1 MNPRTLLVALA
12 LMTLSCNGE
21 TGEDASLGD
30 LGRDLATDTSGP
42 DAPPTDRSTVDMPPP
57 DMVPPTAIHVDDLG
71 DGKKGIG
78 TAKDPYRDLQVALT
92 AAPTGATLLIHAGTY
107 SATAVAYNDPTCGN
121 CSDADFKKGAVATRG
136 FLVSG
141 KGLHLVGEGP
151 QKTILKTNAGYGLL
165 FENAGNSS
173 VRQLKVTGGK
183 RDADGNA
190 TDAGIVVR
198 KTTLFVQ
205 QVWVVG
211 NDDLYTGPKP
221 DPVVGVGGIF
231 GREEAVLTI
240 VDSVIEDNSWD
251 GIALYRGVPAQPVS
265 GPRATV
271 RNCRIGCTAKCIT
284 TRGRGAGIGATWDSY
299 LKAEGNVIHHYW
311 KGIGTFGTS
320 HAVVDNNVVRDQHGW
335 GIVASGSSVMHATN
349 NVVLRNG
356 TTGMAAWSSGVS
368 GSFVNNIVTGNGVAA
383 TEWVGKKTGIWF
395 NASASAFKLAYNLVH
410 GNKDNDLCKGGT
422 PGGTACVAIKFDGV
436 NGNLSKDPLFVSAS
450 DFQLKKG
457 SPAINAGDPAIKDT
471 DGSRSDMGV
480 YGGPGAP
487 KKLP

>member
-1 MNPRTLLVALA
+1 MKRTVLIVALA
-12 LMTLSCNGE
+12 AGALACNGE
-21 TGEDASLGD
+21 TGEDASAGD
-30 LGRDLATDTSGP
+30 LGRDLAVDTGR
-42 DAPPTDRSTVDMPPP
+42 DALAMDLPVIDGPPP
-57 DMVPPTAIHVDDLG
+57 DMVPASAIHVDDLN
-71 DGKKGIG
+71 DGKKGSG
-78 TAKDPYRDLQVALT
+78 TSKDPYRDLQVALT
-92 AAPTGATLLIHAGTY
+92 EAPTGATLLIHAGTY
-107 SATAVAYNDPTCGN
+107 SAKAVAFNDPTCGN

-251 GIALYRGVPAQPVS
+251 GIALYRGAPKQAVTAPK
-265 GPRATV
+265 ATV
-271 RNCRIGCTAKCIT
+271 RNCRIGCTSKCIT
-284 TRGRGAGIGATWDSY
+284 TRGRGAGIGATWGSY

-320 HAVVDNNVVRDQHGW
+320 RAVVENNVVRDQHGW

-349 NVVLRNG
+349 NVVVRNG
-356 TTGMAAWSSGVS
+356 TTGMAAWSSTVS
-368 GSFVNNIVTGNGVAA
+368 GSFVNNIVSGNGVAA

-395 NASASAFKLAYNLVH
+395 NASATAFKLTHNLVH
-410 GNKDNDLCKGGT
+410 GNKDNDVCKGGT
-422 PGGTACVAIKFDGV
+422 PGKTACAAIKFDGV
-436 NGNLSKDPLFVSAS
+436 NGNLSKDPMFVSTS
-450 DFQLKKG
+450 DFKLKKG
-457 SPAINAGDPAIKDT
+457 SPAINAGDPSIKDI
-471 DGSRSDMGV
+471 DGSRSDIGV

>member
-1 MNPRTLLVALA
+1 MNLRLLIVAVAACALA
-12 LMTLSCNGE
+12 CNGE
-21 TGEDASLGD
+21 SGEDASTGD
-30 LGRDLATDTSGP
+30 LARDLAVDLVGDAAQP
-42 DAPPTDRSTVDMPPP
+42 DLSTVDGPLP
-57 DMVPPTAIHVDDLG
+57 DTVPPSAIHVDDLA
-71 DGKKGIG
+71 DGKKGSG
-78 TAKDPYRDLQVALT
+78 TAADPYRDLQVALT
-92 AAPTGATLLIHAGTY
+92 EAPAGATLLIHAGTY
-107 SATAVAYNDPTCGN
+107 SAKAVAYNDPTCGN
-121 CSDADFKKGAVATRG
+121 CSDADYNKGAVATRG
-136 FLVSG
+136 FLVTG

-151 QKTILKTNAGYGLL
+151 QKTVLKTNAGYGLL
-165 FENAGNSS
+165 FDNAGNSS

-183 RDADGNA
+183 RDADGKA

-205 QVWVVG
+205 RVSVSG
-211 NDDLYTGPKP
+211 NDDLYSGSQP

-231 GREEAVLTI
+231 GREEARLTI

-251 GIALYRGVPAQPVS
+251 GIALYRGMPKKTGS

-271 RNCRIGCTAKCIT
+271 RNCRIGCTGKCIS

-299 LKAEGNVIHHYW
+299 LEAEGNVIHHYW

-320 HAVVDNNVVRDQHGW
+320 RAVIENNVVRDQHGW

-368 GSFVNNIVTGNGVAA
+368 GSFVNNIVTGNGVAS
-383 TEWVGKKTGIWF
+383 TEWVGKKTGVWF
-395 NASASAFKLAYNLVH
+395 NASATAFKLSYNLVY
-410 GNKDNDLCKGGT
+410 GNKDNDVCKGGT
-422 PGGTACVAIKFDGV
+422 PGGAACTAIKYDGV
-436 NGNLSKDPLFVSAS
+436 NGNINKDPMFVSAS
-450 DFQLKKG
+450 DFHLKKG
-457 SPAINAGDPAIKDT
+457 SPAKDKGDPKIKDK

-480 YGGPGAP
+480 FGGLGAP